1 MREIFKRRRSLIRGM
16 PIGRIPVQV
25 VAMVERVVK
34 RQADLGVD
42 IVTDG
47 EVAFFEGL
55 QWNYWIAFRLAE
67 RDTTCTF

>member
-1 MREIFKRRRSLIRGM
+1 MIREM

-34 RQADLGVD
+34 RQADLGGD

-47 EVAFFEGL
+47 EVAFVEGL
-55 QWNYWIAFRLAE
+55 QWNY
-67 RDTTCTF
+67 

>member
-1 MREIFKRRRSLIRGM
+1 MIRGL
-16 PIGRIPVQV
+16 PNGKIPVQV

-47 EVAFFEGL
+47 EVAFVEGL
-55 QWNYWIAFRLAE
+55 QWNY
-67 RDTTCTF
+67 